1 MTYVFVYGT
10 FGSPTEAWF
19 PWLKIELERLGH
31 EVIIPQVPTDDWS
44 EVSKLKIEEYQS
56 RQNLTAWT
64 DTFEKLLPNI
74 QNNKELCFVGHS
86 LGPMFILLMAEKYG
100 LHAQNAYFVAP
111 FFHPATE
118 EELKDT
124 SAALI
129 HKANITF
136 YYHDFDF
143 VRLRSL
149 ISQSTVIYSDDDP
162 NVHEWEALEFAE
174 KLGSKTIKLTG
185 LGHMSTDSHLL
196 KFPQL
201 LDAIKQ
207 DNP

>member
-1 MTYVFVYGT
+1 
-10 FGSPTEAWF
+10 
-19 PWLKIELERLGH
+19 
-31 EVIIPQVPTDDWS
+31 
-44 EVSKLKIEEYQS
+44 
-56 RQNLTAWT
+56 
-64 DTFEKLLPNI
+64 
-74 QNNKELCFVGHS
+74 
-86 LGPMFILLMAEKYG
+86 MFILFMVEKCG
-100 LHAQNAYFVAP
+100 LYAKNAYFIAP

-118 EELKDT
+118 EELKDK

-143 VRLRSL
+143 ARLRSL
-149 ISQSTVIYSDDDP
+149 IPQSTVIYSDDDP

-185 LGHMSTDSHLL
+185 LGHMGIESHLF

-201 LDAIKQ
+201 LNAIKR